1 MGKTFWRHLSLLLI
15 WSCLLSIFILYY
27 NQGKNFTV
35 QDHSFHLSLLPFLL
49 MSLLSFLLL
58 GGMWVLSAKFLSSS
72 FSLPYQ
78 QGLSLDFLSYLPLF
92 FLLLIPFVS
101 FHYLSSGDLLM
112 RLKLHGLA
120 TLFFIFTL
128 KFATVFLLARD
139 KPFFLD
145 RIIQRITSL
154 SLRRKLVLLFVVALL
169 FYGIGSAVLV
179 TKGINFSGDQS
190 HYLLITHSVLTDG
203 DFDLSNNYSNHDY
216 DRFMRPDVRISPHVA
231 PGTEGKYSFHSPGLS
246 FLLLP
251 AYSLGSLFNR
261 TAMNF
266 IIRCGMSVFGALLGI
281 QIFLFALQEWKKEG
295 LAFGLWFLFGFTSP
309 VFFYALHIYPEIVVT
324 LFSLTTFR
332 LLRFQ
337 KSFTKLQLLGLGF
350 LLSAIIWLHAVKYV
364 FIFIPL
370 FLYAFWVLVIK
381 QKIRWNILYFLFFP
395 LCLFSLHIAFSS
407 AFYNSVSPFA
417 VSIRGPST
425 TTDSITYIRSLFVDI
440 PFRYRWET
448 LLSYFLDQR
457 DGLLLYAP
465 LYFFAFLGMIEM
477 GKRRFRDLGLVLCL
491 TGLYILNL
499 AFLTQRP
506 AYAPQARTLV
516 AVFWGMA
523 VFLGY
528 FLAHN
533 AKKIFT
539 YIFSLFAFFSL
550 LTTLLLLRT
559 PRALYQPTTVGETER
574 AGLLFLQLSNL
585 HYSLPKFLPSFLK
598 IEDSFW
604 PPNIVWVVLTVLFI
618 LAYKLTKKHSFPLKY
633 SHFLSGSMIGLG
645 VFYLWFVFYP
655 RTVIVHPQNIAYP
668 SGEKITFYAYSRS
681 ARMTSP
687 GVFDLIEDNR
697 LYSFY
702 FSSWRE
708 LPDLHL
714 DFGSEKGVYTAEIK
728 YFDQTIFRG
737 QTRAEIK
744 TLRFPPVPP
753 YTLKNQN
760 LYHISI
766 FLDNRSDID
775 TQESPYR
782 FSILPVR

>member
-1 MGKTFWRHLSLLLI
+1 
-15 WSCLLSIFILYY
+15 
-27 NQGKNFTV
+27 
-35 QDHSFHLSLLPFLL
+35 
-49 MSLLSFLLL
+49 
-58 GGMWVLSAKFLSSS
+58 
-72 FSLPYQ
+72 
-78 QGLSLDFLSYLPLF
+78 
-92 FLLLIPFVS
+92 
-101 FHYLSSGDLLM
+101 
-112 RLKLHGLA
+112 
-120 TLFFIFTL
+120 
-128 KFATVFLLARD
+128 
-139 KPFFLD
+139 
-145 RIIQRITSL
+145 
-154 SLRRKLVLLFVVALL
+154 
-169 FYGIGSAVLV
+169 
-179 TKGINFSGDQS
+179 
-190 HYLLITHSVLTDG
+190 
-203 DFDLSNNYSNHDY
+203 
-216 DRFMRPDVRISPHVA
+216 
-231 PGTEGKYSFHSPGLS
+231 
-246 FLLLP
+246 
-251 AYSLGSLFNR
+251 
-261 TAMNF
+261 
-266 IIRCGMSVFGALLGI
+266 
-281 QIFLFALQEWKKEG
+281 
-295 LAFGLWFLFGFTSP
+295 
-309 VFFYALHIYPEIVVT
+309 
-324 LFSLTTFR
+324 
-332 LLRFQ
+332 
-337 KSFTKLQLLGLGF
+337 
-350 LLSAIIWLHAVKYV
+350 
-364 FIFIPL
+364 
-370 FLYAFWVLVIK
+370 
-381 QKIRWNILYFLFFP
+381 
-395 LCLFSLHIAFSS
+395 LFSLHIAFSS

-506 AYAPQARTLV
+506 AYAPQARILV

-559 PRALYQPTTVGETER
+559 PRALYQPTTVGETDR

-585 HYSLPKFLPSFLK
+585 HFSLPKFLPSFLK

-604 PPNIVWVVLTVLFI
+604 PPNIVWVVLFALFI
-618 LAYKLTKKHSFPLKY
+618 LAYKLTKKHSFPPKY

-655 RTVIVHPQNIAYP
+655 RTVIVHPQNITYP

-687 GVFDLIEDNR
+687 GVFNLIEDNR

-714 DFGSEKGVYTAEIK
+714 DFGSEKGVYAAEIK
-728 YFDQTIFRG
+728 YFDQDIFRG
-737 QTRAEIK
+737 QTRAEFK
-744 TLRFPPVPP
+744 ALRFPPVPP

-766 FLDNRSDID
+766 FLENRSDIN

-782 FSILPVR
+782 FSILLVK